1 MKKGAHMDEIVAA
14 TQEQVLEVAK
24 DVLERGV
31 NGGELTPE
39 NATHQVMVLGA
50 MFAVALAIAGKSPD
64 EALDALVRDAME
76 EHLRTC
82 PEHGNHNEDT
92 RGYL

>member
-1 MKKGAHMDEIVAA
+1 MDETVAA

-31 NGGELTPE
+31 QQGELTPE
-39 NATHQVMVLGA
+39 NPTHQVMVLGA

-64 EALDALVRDAME
+64 EALDDLVRGAME
-76 EHLRTC
+76 QHLRDC
-82 PEHGNHNEDT
+82 PNHENHEDSP
-92 RGYL
+92 GYL